1 MAITGI
7 IFLLLTASAV
17 SLFLRFKG
25 VRLAYLWMVFI
36 LATSIVWLLLFI
48 IQPDKI
54 SPLVVKNWIKIGST
68 PVDLTLEINSL
79 NWPISV
85 SYFSI
90 LLSYLLTSIVR
101 LRGNKSL
108 YAWVEMTVLVVS
120 GWLVLLAGDYWSIL
134 ITWTLIDFVELIFHL
149 RYKILD
155 PARFYLH
162 FLVKFI
168 GSMLLVFGISRSF
181 QVNPQNLFGN
191 NIEGVGTVILLAAIL
206 HSGIFSNTQK
216 KLPKINY
223 SQTSL
228 IFLKII
234 SFTAS
239 FFVLT
244 YISDYRLSFLSG
256 ITIKI
261 LFFGTAIWG
270 AYRWAMGSNENNRFQ
285 ELLLAFGAM
294 VGYLYLTGSGAAIVY
309 WLILL
314 LMPIGWLF
322 LYSDRDSWIYMFW
335 FLCIF
340 MMSGL
345 PFSLSF
351 QGLKEFL
358 IRGNSIDLFLMTV
371 PIILVI
377 SGYIKHA
384 LKKSGKYNYLET
396 WYQIFYLFGL
406 FLPLISM
413 IAVVLKN
420 TRLVADE
427 FSGLWIGLI
436 VLPISI
442 MVYFYQVKTKNH
454 IFEFNNFGKLKI
466 GSISV
471 SFQAMQMISK
481 KVYILFENFLTFIS
495 RLFEGEGGIL
505 WAVVFLAL
513 FMTILKFQG
522 GI

>member
-1 MAITGI
+1 MVITGI
-7 IFLLLTASAV
+7 IFLLLTASAA
-17 SLFLRFKG
+17 SLFLRYKG

-36 LATSIVWLLLFI
+36 LTALIVWLLLFF

-68 PVDLTLEINSL
+68 PVDLTLKVNNM

-85 SYFSI
+85 SYFTI
-90 LLSYLLTSIVR
+90 LLSYSLTSIVR

-108 YAWVEMTVLVVS
+108 YAWVEMTVLVIS

-149 RYKILD
+149 RYKMLD
-155 PARFYLH
+155 PVRFYFH

-181 QVNPQNLFGN
+181 QVNPQNLFDN

-206 HSGIFSNTQK
+206 HSGIFSNTQNK
-216 KLPKINY
+216 SSKIDY
-223 SQTSL
+223 SQISL
-228 IFLKII
+228 IFLRII
-234 SFTAS
+234 SFSAS

-244 YISDYRLSFLSG
+244 YISGHRLSLLSE
-256 ITIKI
+256 IIIKI
-261 LFFGTAIWG
+261 LFLGTAILG
-270 AYRWAMGSNENNRFQ
+270 AHRWAMGSNEGYRFQ
-285 ELLLAFGAM
+285 ELLLAFGGM
-294 VGYLYLTGSGAAIVY
+294 IGYLYLIGSGAAIVY

-322 LYSDRDSWIYMFW
+322 LYSDRDSWIHIFW
-335 FLCIF
+335 FFCIF

-345 PFSLSF
+345 PFSLTF

-358 IRGNSIDLFLMTV
+358 ISGNSIDLLLMTV

-384 LKKSGKYNYLET
+384 LKKSGKYNYLEP
-396 WYQIFYLFGL
+396 WYKIFYLFGL

-413 IAVVLKN
+413 SAVVLKN
-420 TRLVADE
+420 TRLIADE
-427 FSGLWIGLI
+427 FSGLWIGAV
-436 VLPISI
+436 VLSLSI
-442 MVYFYQVKTKNH
+442 MVYFYQVKSKDN
-454 IFEFNNFGKLKI
+454 IIEFNNIRELRVG
-466 GSISV
+466 SV
-471 SFQAMQMISK
+471 SVPFKDIQTISK
-481 KVYILFENFLTFIS
+481 KVYFLFENFLTFVS
-495 RLFEGEGGIL
+495 RLFEGAGGIL

>member
-1 MAITGI
+1 MVITGI
-7 IFLLLTASAV
+7 ILLLLTACAV
-17 SLFLRFKG
+17 SLFLRYKD
-25 VRLAYLWMVFI
+25 VRLAYIWMVFI
-36 LATSIVWLLLFI
+36 FTTSIVWLLMFI

-54 SPLVVKNWIKIGST
+54 SSLVVKNWIKIGSI

-85 SYFSI
+85 SYFTI

-134 ITWTLIDFVELIFHL
+134 IAWTLIDFVELIFHI
-149 RYKILD
+149 RYKLLD
-155 PARFYLH
+155 PDRFYFH

-181 QVNPQNLFGN
+181 QVNPQSLFGN
-191 NIEGVGTVILLAAIL
+191 NIEGVGTVILSAAIL
-206 HSGIFSNTQK
+206 HSGVFSKIQK
-216 KLPKINY
+216 KSSKIDY
-223 SQTSL
+223 SQVSL
-228 IFLKII
+228 IFLRMI

-244 YISDYRLSFLSG
+244 FITDHRLGFLSE
-256 ITIKI
+256 IIIKI
-261 LFFGTAIWG
+261 LFFCVAIWG
-270 AYRWAMGSNENNRFQ
+270 SYRWATGLNESYRFQ

-294 VGYLYLTGSGAAIVY
+294 VGYLYLTGAGAAIVY

-322 LYSDRDSWIYMFW
+322 LYSDRDPRIYIFW

-345 PFSLSF
+345 PFSLTY
-351 QGLKEFL
+351 QGLKEIL
-358 IRGNSIDLFLMTV
+358 MNSNSTDLLLMTL
-371 PIILVI
+371 PMIFVI

-384 LKKSGKYNYLET
+384 LKKGGKFNYLEPL
-396 WYQIFYLFGL
+396 YQIFYLFGL

-413 IAVVLKN
+413 SAVVLKN
-420 TRLVADE
+420 TWIFANE
-427 FSGLWIGLI
+427 FSGWWIGSV
-436 VLPISI
+436 VLFLSI
-442 MVYFYQVKTKNH
+442 MVYFYRFKSKKQNIDNKN
-454 IFEFNNFGKLKI
+454 IRELRI
-466 GSISV
+466 GNISIS
-471 SFQAMQMISK
+471 FQVIQIISK
-481 KVYILFENFLTFIS
+481 KVYFLFENFMTFITK
-495 RLFEGEGGIL
+495 LFEGAGGIL

-513 FMTILKFQG
+513 FLTILKFQG

>member
-79 NWPISV
+79 NWPIGV
-85 SYFSI
+85 SYFTI

-120 GWLVLLAGDYWSIL
+120 GWLVLLARDYWSIL
-134 ITWTLIDFVELIFHL
+134 IAWTLIDFVELLFHL
-149 RYKILD
+149 RYKMLD
-155 PARFYLH
+155 PVRFYLH

-181 QVNPQNLFGN
+181 QVNPQSLFGN

-216 KLPKINY
+216 KLSKINY
-223 SQTSL
+223 SQISL
-228 IFLKII
+228 IFLRII

-244 YISDYRLSFLSG
+244 YISDHRFSFLSG
-256 ITIKI
+256 MIIKI
-261 LFFGTAIWG
+261 LFLGTAIWG
-270 AYRWAMGSNENNRFQ
+270 AYRWAMGSNESYRFQ

-294 VGYLYLTGSGAAIVY
+294 VGYLYLTGSGTAIVY
-309 WLILL
+309 WLIFL

-322 LYSDRDSWIYMFW
+322 LYSDRDSWIYIFW
-335 FLCIF
+335 LFCIF

-345 PFSLSF
+345 PFSITF

-358 IRGNSIDLFLMTV
+358 ISGNSIDLLLMTL

-384 LKKSGKYNYLET
+384 FKKSGKYKYLEP

-413 IAVVLKN
+413 SAVVLKN
-420 TRLVADE
+420 TRPIADK
-427 FSGLWIGLI
+427 FSGWWIGSV
-436 VLPISI
+436 VLSLSI
-442 MVYFYQVKTKNH
+442 TVYFYQVKSKNRN
-454 IFEFNNFGKLKI
+454 IEFDNVRELRI

-471 SFQAMQMISK
+471 FFKVMQMISK
-481 KVYILFENFLTFIS
+481 KVNFLFENFLTFIS
-495 RLFEGEGGIL
+495 RIFEGAGGIL